1 MTDRI
6 PLWRRT
12 RDAIVARIVEGE
24 FAAGAMLP
32 SEPELGAQLGV
43 SQGTARK
50 ALAELERAGVVERR
64 QGRGTY
70 VPVTTPERALF
81 HFFRLRRP
89 DGSRVAPELVSEALR
104 RRRPTAAERAV
115 LGEGAVVEVAR
126 VRAVDGRPAARER
139 IVLPSARFPGLLE
152 RAPLPNTL
160 YALYQGAYGV
170 AVVRAEEALSPVAA
184 GAADAEALGVA
195 EGAPLLEVERRA
207 FDIADRAVEL
217 RTSRYAMAGLRYA
230 VTLR

>member
-1 MTDRI
+1 MSEP

-12 RDAIVARIVEGE
+12 RDAIVARIVDGE

-50 ALAELERAGVVERR
+50 ALSELERAGVVERR
-64 QGRGTY
+64 QGRGTF

-89 DGSRVAPELVSEALR
+89 DGSAVTPELVSETLT
-104 RRRPTAAERAV
+104 RRRPRAPERAA
-115 LGEGAVVEVAR
+115 LGDGPVVEIAR
-126 VRAVDGRPAARER
+126 LRAVDGRPVARER
-139 IVLPSARFPGLLE
+139 IVLPAARFPGLAD

-160 YALYQGAYGV
+160 YALYQGAYGIAV
-170 AVVRAEEALSPVAA
+170 ARAEEALSPVAA
-184 GAADAEALGVA
+184 GAADAALGMG

-207 FDIADRAVEL
+207 FDIADRVVEL
-217 RTSRYAMAGLRYA
+217 RASRYAMEGLRYA

>member
-1 MTDRI
+1 MTEP

-24 FAAGAMLP
+24 FPAGTMLP
-32 SEPELGAQLGV
+32 SESELGAQLGV

-50 ALAELERAGVVERR
+50 ALSELERMGILERR

-89 DGSRVAPELVSEALR
+89 DGSTVMPELIEERLR
-104 RRRPTAAERAV
+104 RRRPTARERDL
-115 LGEGAVVEVAR
+115 LGGGPVIEIAR
-126 VRAVDGRPAARER
+126 LRAVDGRPAARER
-139 IVLPSARFPGLLE
+139 IALPAMRFPGLAE

-160 YALYQGAYGV
+160 YALYQGAYGI
-170 AVVRAEEALSPVAA
+170 AVVRAEEALSPIP
-184 GAADAEALGVA
+184 ADASDAALGVP

-207 FDIADRAVEL
+207 FDIADRVVEL
-217 RTSRYAMAGLRYA
+217 RTSRYAMEGLRYA
-230 VTLR
+230 ITLR

>member
-1 MTDRI
+1 MSEP

-12 RDAIVARIVEGE
+12 RDAIIARIVAGE
-24 FAAGAMLP
+24 FGAGSMLP

-50 ALAELERAGVVERR
+50 ALSELERAGVVERR
-64 QGRGTY
+64 QGRGTF

-89 DGSRVAPELVSEALR
+89 DGAAVAPELVEESLR
-104 RRRPTAAERAV
+104 RRAPKARERAV
-115 LGEGAVVEVAR
+115 FGEGPVFEVTR
-126 VRAVDGRPAARER
+126 LRSVDGRPAARER
-139 IVLPSARFPGLLE
+139 IVVPAARFAGLGE
-152 RAPLPNTL
+152 RGRLPNTL
-160 YALYQGAYGV
+160 YAFYQSAYGIAV
-170 AVVRAEEALSPVAA
+170 ARAEEALFPVLA
-184 GAADAEALGVA
+184 GTLDAGPLGVR

-207 FDIADRAVEL
+207 FDIEDRVVEL
-217 RTSRYAMAGLRYA
+217 RVSRYAMDGLRYT